1 MSISL
6 IGVLHRSLD
15 ASSLRHQAISNN
27 LANSDTPNYK
37 PQRVHF
43 EAALKEAMKEG
54 LTSNSRKQ
62 FVAKLTNEKHIP
74 FGQMPGLPIA
84 SVSEDNSIVTNENN
98 GVDDDYEMSALSRN
112 SIWYN
117 ALVQQ
122 TSHEFQLIQTAIK
135 GRV

>member
-37 PQRVHF
+37 PQRVQF

-54 LTSNSRKQ
+54 AIPTSRPTV
-62 FVAKLTNEKHIP
+62 VAKLTNEKHIP

-98 GVDDDYEMSALSRN
+98 GVDVDYEMSALSRN